1 MIPTGH
7 RTPDAADPAPVAPPV
22 TAHDVRVLVAGLA
35 VLGHSS
41 GVEASASRDIRA
53 DVAALDVMA
62 ALEALKS
69 AACAA
74 QARLAVHVDLVR
86 RQHEAAMGV
95 PTDKRGRGVAGE
107 IALARRESPHRGSRL
122 LGLAKA
128 LVNEM
133 PHTMAAMTRGE
144 LNEWRATLMVRETA
158 VLERQD
164 RAAVDTELADELPTL
179 SDRQVA
185 ARARAIAYRI
195 DPSSALKRGRHATS
209 ERYVAIRPAPDTM
222 AIVSA
227 YLPVRDGVACYA
239 ALRRHAETLKAG
251 GAERSLSQLMA
262 DIFIERLTGRTPAV
276 GPDIEIALIMTDQA
290 LFGAGESPTN
300 PATEST
306 GPTPDSPAS
315 APPTSTPPA
324 SAHPKPAPPQPAPPK
339 PSSEPAIRPTIA
351 DAPEQEP
358 ASLVGYGP
366 IPAALAREFI
376 RSAEDGARAA
386 GATAAARAAKIWIRR
401 LYADPVTGV
410 LTRMDTQRRL
420 FSPAQ
425 RRFLVYRDQYC
436 RTPWCGTPI
445 RHADHATPHANG
457 GPTSIDN
464 GQGLCERCNHT
475 KEAPGWTARA
485 DTDRTVSTTTPSG
498 ATYRSR
504 PPALTPSG
512 ARAESAPAD
521 WRDSA

>member
-1 MIPTGH
+1 
-7 RTPDAADPAPVAPPV
+7 
-22 TAHDVRVLVAGLA
+22 
-35 VLGHSS
+35 
-41 GVEASASRDIRA
+41 
-53 DVAALDVMA
+53 
-62 ALEALKS
+62 
-69 AACAA
+69 
-74 QARLAVHVDLVR
+74 
-86 RQHEAAMGV
+86 MGV

-376 RSAEDGARAA
+376 AVRRMATEPLERRRRRGPPRSGF
-386 GATAAARAAKIWIRR
+386 G
-401 LYADPVTGV
+401 G
-410 LTRMDTQRRL
+410 
-420 FSPAQ
+420 F
-425 RRFLVYRDQYC
+425 
-436 RTPWCGTPI
+436 TPI
-445 RHADHATPHANG
+445 PSPG
-457 GPTSIDN
+457 SS
-464 GQGLCERCNHT
+464 
-475 KEAPGWTARA
+475 PGWTLNAGCSARRNA
-485 DTDRTVSTTTPSG
+485 DSWSTATSTAARPGAAPPSATPTMPRPMPMAAPPASTTAKVFANAATTP
-498 ATYRSR
+498 RR
-504 PPALTPSG
+504 PPDGPPEPIPIEPSQPRR
-512 ARAESAPAD
+512 RAEPPIEAGRPP
-521 WRDSA
+521 